1 MNGAYT
7 VAVHYSSGDLA
18 HWQQA
23 INNVSN
29 LFRDESVPTGDGDLS
44 LVVNGYA
51 IRFLT
56 ESAVDAE
63 RVRRMAGAGVRVV
76 ACGNSM
82 ERFDVSEEDLVDG
95 VEIVNS
101 GVAELVRLQAG
112 GAAYVK
118 VP

>member
-1 MNGAYT
+1 MNGRYS
-7 VAVHYSSGDLA
+7 VAVHYSSGDLEN
-18 HWQQA
+18 WQQA

-29 LFRDESVPTGDGDLS
+29 LFQDDSVPTGDGDLS

-56 ESAVDAE
+56 ENALDAT
-63 RVRRMAGAGVRVV
+63 RVHGMVRAGVRVV

-82 ERFDVSEEDLVDG
+82 ERFEVVEENLVEG
-95 VEIVNS
+95 IEIVES
-101 GVAELVRLQAG
+101 GAAELVRLQAG
-112 GAAYVK
+112 GAAYLK